1 MAKNSFGQ
9 KLKQIR
15 KSKNL
20 TQEALAELAGINE
33 KHVSKIETGVYFPT
47 YTTLNKILTA
57 LNLKIEDVGLDL
69 NSLKTSENPYYLKSL
84 QILNN
89 AKNDKEFE
97 YYYGVLHQAQKGL
110 ELLKDASC

>member
-1 MAKNSFGQ
+1 MSKNSFGQ

-20 TQEALAELAGINE
+20 TQEKLAELAGINE

-47 YTTLNKILTA
+47 YVTLNKILTA

-69 NSLKTSENPYYLKSL
+69 NAHKNSDNPFYLRAL
-84 QILNN
+84 HILDT
-89 AKNDKEFE
+89 ATDQELE
-97 YYYGVLHQAQKGL
+97 YYYGILNQAQKGL
-110 ELLKDASC
+110 QLLKK